1 MNPLE
6 DYYRYLD
13 DFKKNNKN
21 IIFKKSFVKCPY
33 CGSSSIKGNSLKY
46 HMTITH
52 KNIEEKY
59 NKLGKYLELKKIN
72 NSNDIDTNDVTKKN
86 NNENHIPQYIAKNND
101 NQISNNNNIINSN

>member
-46 HMTITH
+46 HMTINH
-52 KNIEEKY
+52 IKI
-59 NKLGKYLELKKIN
+59 LKK
-72 NSNDIDTNDVTKKN
+72 S
-86 NNENHIPQYIAKNND
+86 
-101 NQISNNNNIINSN
+101 IIN

>member
-21 IIFKKSFVKCPY
+21 IIFKKQFKISYDNKSY
-33 CGSSSIKGNSLKY
+33 
-46 HMTITH
+46 